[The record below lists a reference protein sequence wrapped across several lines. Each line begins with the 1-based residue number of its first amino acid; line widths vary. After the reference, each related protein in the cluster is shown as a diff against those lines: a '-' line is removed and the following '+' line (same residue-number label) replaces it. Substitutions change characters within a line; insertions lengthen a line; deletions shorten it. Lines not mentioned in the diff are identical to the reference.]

1 MKATKMIFMAV
12 CLFFAGQIF
21 ASTSF
26 DSMKDRTES
35 WLQGSDDPNLRGSRA
50 TTETEEGE
58 LFVGTPIHDGLYV
71 LIVLAG
77 VYMFVR
83 KRRSTTSQQ

>member
-1 MKATKMIFMAV
+1 MKATKIVFLVV

-21 ASTSF
+21 ASTGF
-26 DSMKDRTES
+26 DSMKDRTDS
-35 WLQGSDDPNLRGSRA
+35 WLQGSDEPSLRGSRA

-83 KRRSTTSQQ
+83 KRRGHQQS